1 MSVTAD
7 RVVMEALGLPP
18 ALRAFVAETL
28 IESLDAPDSPPL
40 SAEWRKEVRRRCEEV
55 DRGAVELRDADTVF
69 AKAYAAM
76 S

>member
-7 RVVMEALGLPP
+7 KVVTEALGLPP
-18 ALRAFVAETL
+18 ALRAFVAEAL

-40 SAEWRKEVRRRCEEV
+40 SAVWRKEIRRRCEEV
-55 DRGAVELRDADTVF
+55 DRGAVELLDADTVF
-69 AKAYAAM
+69 AKAYAAL